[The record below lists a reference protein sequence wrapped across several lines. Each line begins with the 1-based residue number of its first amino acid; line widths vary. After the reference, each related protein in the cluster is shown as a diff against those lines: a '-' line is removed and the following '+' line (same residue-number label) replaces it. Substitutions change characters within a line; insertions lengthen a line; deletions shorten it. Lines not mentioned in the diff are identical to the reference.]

1 MFDFLGFMH
10 YNLKIRI
17 GKYVIGHKMNW
28 KQGKL
33 KYQVIIKQIKEYLVI
48 NLMETIKELNNK
60 LIGLYTQY

>member
-17 GKYVIGHKMNW
+17 GKYVIGHKMKMNW

-33 KYQVIIKQIKEYLVI
+33 KYQVIIK
-48 NLMETIKELNNK
+48 
-60 LIGLYTQY
+60 